1 MKFLAP
7 TLPDRPKDR
16 SKDRSK
22 DRPEEESSEKPW
34 LTRGIEKNC
43 VSRKFQ

>member
-16 SKDRSK
+16 PK

-34 LTRGIEKNC
+34 LTRGIEKT
-43 VSRKFQ
+43 VSLVNFSN